1 MMHILVVDDDDGS
14 LRGMQIAL
22 EMLGHTCDTYT
33 DPIEAMRD
41 CIGLGYIDKYDALV
55 TDIQMP
61 TLNGIRLAGLLQY
74 LVPELKIVV
83 ISGSATEDTKQE
95 LAQYGFYTLLHK
107 PVSAQQ
113 LSAALQKEFSGI
125 SAASRKNIVN

>member
-1 MMHILVVDDDDGS
+1 MMHILVVDDDAGS
-14 LRGMQIAL
+14 LLGMQIAL

-55 TDIQMP
+55 TDIRMP
-61 TLNGIRLAGLLQY
+61 TLNGMRLAGLLQY
-74 LVPELKIVV
+74 LEPELKVVV
-83 ISGSATEDTKQE
+83 ISGYVNEETKQE
-95 LAQYGFYTLLHK
+95 LEQYGFYTLLHK

-113 LSAALQKEFSGI
+113 LSAALQREFCGSG
-125 SAASRKNIVN
+125 AASRGNMVN

>member
-1 MMHILVVDDDDGS
+1 MHILIVDDDGGS

-41 CIGLGYIDKYDALV
+41 CMGLGYIDKYDALV

-61 TLNGIRLAGLLQY
+61 ALNGIRLAGMLKY
-74 LVPELKIVV
+74 LDPELKIVV
-83 ISGSATEDTKQE
+83 VSGSATENAKQE
-95 LAQYGFYTLLHK
+95 LEQYGFHTLLPK

-113 LSAALQKEFSGI
+113 LAVALQKEFSGND
-125 SAASRKNIVN
+125 AASRKNIAN